1 RGLASDESIHDTRK
15 RLKRV
20 RAGLRL
26 LREAMGERRYLRE
39 NALIRD
45 TARPLTEL
53 RDAKVLLDVLD
64 EIAEKIRDS
73 TVRGDLRPL
82 RKGLAERK
90 SEARR
95 RLGAD
100 GRLVESVR
108 RGLRNAAKRARRWPV
123 GRRGWS
129 VLGPGLKRA
138 YRKSRQSLARAQSEA
153 SVENLHELRKQ

>member
-1 RGLASDESIHDTRK
+1 MSGLRRSQSGTRGVRRVVRKQIGAALEALGERGLASDESIHDTRK

-82 RKGLAERK
+82 RKGLAER
-90 SEARR
+90 
-95 RLGAD
+95 
-100 GRLVESVR
+100 
-108 RGLRNAAKRARRWPV
+108 
-123 GRRGWS
+123 
-129 VLGPGLKRA
+129 
-138 YRKSRQSLARAQSEA
+138 
-153 SVENLHELRKQ
+153 